1 MKLASGGSGEGGR
14 SAARGLLRR
23 SWLRGSAGL
32 CLVALGAFAWLTRD
46 PTARILARH
55 GRLVETRESPASGTA
70 GLLDQ
75 EVRLISTSGLAVDLG
90 LRWRAGSGAGQRPA
104 VLLMGGQ
111 RTGRGAARLVEDP
124 RDALVVALS
133 YPTEVRRIRG
143 LDDFLAVRQA
153 ILDTPA
159 AVMLAMDY
167 LASRPDVDPA
177 RVELVGVSLGAI
189 FACVSG
195 ALDER
200 FRRVWAIHGGGD
212 LQLLFES
219 ALAGDLP
226 FAPARRLAAWLV
238 RLAGHGFT
246 LAPEAWA
253 GRVAPRPFVM
263 VNAES
268 DQRIPRASVELLFE
282 SAGEPKELLWL
293 SGQHVSPRQE
303 ELVREL
309 CGLVLERM
317 RTHP

>member
-1 MKLASGGSGEGGR
+1 MKVSSSDSGGVGG
-14 SAARGLLRR
+14 SLGRGLFRR
-23 SWLRGSAGL
+23 FWLRGSLGL
-32 CLVALGAFAWLTRD
+32 CLVGLGAFLWLTRD

-55 GRLVETRESPASGTA
+55 GRLVEARESPASVA
-70 GLLDQ
+70 QGLVDQ
-75 EVRLISTSGLAVDLG
+75 EVRLISSSGLVVDLG
-90 LRWRAGSGAGQRPA
+90 LRWRAGSGSSRRPA

-111 RTGRGAARLVEDP
+111 RTGRGAARLVEEP

-133 YPTEVRRIRG
+133 YPTAVRRIRG

-159 AVMLAMDY
+159 AVMLVMDY
-167 LASRPDVDPA
+167 LVSRPDVDGA

-219 ALAGDLP
+219 SLAGDVA
-226 FAPARRLAAWLV
+226 FAPARSLAAWLI
-238 RLAGHGFT
+238 RLAGYGFSF
-246 LAPEAWA
+246 APEAWA

-293 SGQHVSPRQE
+293 SGRHVSPRQE

-309 CGLVLERM
+309 CDLVLDRM
-317 RTHP
+317 RTDP